1 MEEANK
7 PQAEQVKK
15 PGLFGK
21 IRDKLKQYKRVLSV
35 AHKPDREDFIHS
47 SRITGI
53 GIVFLGAIGFII
65 FLLYYLIQSIGS
77 GA

>member
-7 PQAEQVKK
+7 PQEAQVKK
-15 PGLFGK
+15 PGLVSK
-21 IRDKLKQYKRVLSV
+21 IKDKIKQYKRVLSV
-35 AHKPDREDFIHS
+35 AHKPDKEEFIHS

-65 FLLYYLIQSIGS
+65 FLLYFLIQSIGS
-77 GA
+77 GV